1 MPIMMLKMK
10 IISEKYKNCCSK
22 ILGWPMK
29 SEMRKKIS
37 DYQMLNNP
45 KLSRNFR
52 NIRHELII
60 MKLKV
65 KESDERCRTL
75 SKRTKH

>member
-1 MPIMMLKMK
+1 
-10 IISEKYKNCCSK
+10 
-22 ILGWPMK
+22 MK
-29 SEMRKKIS
+29 SEMHKKIS